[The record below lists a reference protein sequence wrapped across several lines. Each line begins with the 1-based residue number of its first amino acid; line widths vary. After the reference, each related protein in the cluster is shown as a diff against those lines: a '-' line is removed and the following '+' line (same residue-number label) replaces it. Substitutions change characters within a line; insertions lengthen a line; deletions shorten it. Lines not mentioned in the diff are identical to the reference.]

1 MLTKEYIKELK
12 NNGNG
17 AIGELVNN
25 NKNNVGSL
33 VFILESLGQI
43 SEVLKR
49 FEIEYK
55 RLLISLLKEYYRL
68 KYNPNL
74 VFEENILS
82 GLGFRQCKVC
92 GE

>member
-43 SEVLKR
+43 SEVLKD
-49 FEIEYK
+49 
-55 RLLISLLKEYYRL
+55 LKL
-68 KYNPNL
+68 
-74 VFEENILS
+74 NIN
-82 GLGFRQCKVC
+82 VH
-92 GE
+92 